1 VSRWQAG
8 CGQKDAW
15 EQQKEDMQTGVS
27 CASSKKEFFKPEL
40 IKLL

>member
-15 EQQKEDMQTGVS
+15 EQQKEDMQTGVW
-27 CASSKKEFFKPEL
+27 ALRKQQKRIF
-40 IKLL
+40 